1 MATEPRPASQEAN
14 PGYCNWHPETET
26 RLYCSHC
33 GKSICTLCLVQAP
46 VGIRCRECG
55 RPEKLPTYDVQRS
68 YYARAIGVGVAIA
81 IVGGVLWGIL
91 HNQLGMLP
99 FVGWLLGIGAGYAG
113 GELISRSVNRKR
125 GVTLAWIAGVA
136 VGMAGVVHFFFIP
149 LLGGFSIVVNLLILA
164 LAVFI
169 AASRVR

>member
-55 RPEKLPTYDVQRS
+55 RPEKLPTYDVQPG
-68 YYARAIGVGVAIA
+68 YYARAIGVGIAIA
-81 IVGGVLWGIL
+81 IGGGVLWYFLDVLLLRGI
-91 HNQLGMLP
+91 P
-99 FVGWLLGIGAGYAG
+99 FVSGFIGLGIAYGAS
-113 GELISRSVNRKR
+113 ELISRSVNMKR
-125 GVTLAWIAGVA
+125 GTGLAWIAGCSVGGACLIFILASPTISVWDILLGCLAVYVA
-136 VGMAGVVHFFFIP
+136 V
-149 LLGGFSIVVNLLILA
+149 
-164 LAVFI
+164 
-169 AASRVR
+169 SRIR